1 MLAYF
6 STSVKAA
13 PLGGSMKKLLLTMT
27 FVVTFF
33 ICTAVSA
40 SAAVK
45 DTIKVGLRYGSNAMF
60 SANLENAVGEGYAF
74 GYFEE
79 DRSFVRLGQTDE
91 TTIAMTAA
99 GDI

>member
-60 SANLENAVGEGYAF
+60 SIRACRWHERGVCGIIREMECSRRNAKRGE
-74 GYFEE
+74 
-79 DRSFVRLGQTDE
+79 
-91 TTIAMTAA
+91 
-99 GDI
+99 